1 MIYIFFK
8 AIKLLNLNKFI
19 FTLKFR
25 NKINNLEVNDKYK
38 RKEFEYIL
46 NYRGTS
52 LEPEWERVRN
62 ISFVYTWVD
71 GSDIDLSN
79 IKSKYNGG
87 NRNVNSRDR
96 SADELLYSL
105 RSLKKYIP
113 WHNGTIFIVTD
124 NQIPRWLNIN
134 NSQIKIINHQEIIP
148 KYINPTFDSSTIE
161 CFLDKIPDITDIF
174 IYLND
179 DFFFNNFVHPS
190 FFFTF
195 GTYIPK
201 IYRTNIEIIDKQKA
215 EKSIQD
221 NDIHNIYDASAYFTY
236 KIIYEYFDRNFT
248 YYHLAHCPYVCYR
261 LLFEPFRQFFEEELK
276 VVFAYR
282 FRSAYKP
289 ITLYLYQMLLL
300 YANKKLSFNSTYY
313 YEEKIIDFRN
323 RYLKN
328 TSMSNYSFEIIP
340 EEISLLFSRFSS
352 VDDNSRSNFY
362 NFNYLRTNR
371 NILIYNIN
379 DKYNNNQ
386 SLFEFTEY
394 LITRYPNYNIFEKE
408 NYINLEKEYLYK
420 LKNVNKIIIG
430 NDCHLYSGTTNY
442 IFYNFFFNRINLNYI
457 KEYLGEKNKL
467 SIFPNISKKEKE
479 ELDILFNYDGREL
492 ELKWN
497 WVKNISIVYI
507 INESSNHT
515 INALKYSLRS
525 LEDYLPWFRGTIYII
540 DPGMSLNLS
549 WLDINNTQIKI
560 INPKDIV
567 SKKFYGNYSKEI
579 VEMFLDKIPLISER
593 FILLNQD
600 HYFKNF
606 IHPRFFFNEE
616 FYPKYN
622 FVNEFTDKIRYISP
636 NNESFFETYKV
647 ILNIFGSNY
656 LHNNRFIVY
665 SPIALYRDLFKP
677 VRKLYL
683 KYFLERDKQN
693 LTLLPLYLLSTYNI
707 YGTSQIYFPNYVAGF
722 GEIRNM
728 SSPLINKN
736 KTISYYGFDI
746 TSEIVLQQSIVNI
759 FLSKDVENNLLQLE
773 ESNILFFCIGVNK
786 TLNEYEIK
794 LINNFFRKLYNNKS
808 NYEI

>member
-1 MIYIFFK
+1 MTYLFIIFKLAVIIYIFFK

-25 NKINNLEVNDKYK
+25 NEINNLEVNDKYK

-328 TSMSNYSFEIIP
+328 T
-340 EEISLLFSRFSS
+340 
-352 VDDNSRSNFY
+352 
-362 NFNYLRTNR
+362 
-371 NILIYNIN
+371 
-379 DKYNNNQ
+379 
-386 SLFEFTEY
+386 
-394 LITRYPNYNIFEKE
+394 
-408 NYINLEKEYLYK
+408 
-420 LKNVNKIIIG
+420 
-430 NDCHLYSGTTNY
+430 
-442 IFYNFFFNRINLNYI
+442 
-457 KEYLGEKNKL
+457 
-467 SIFPNISKKEKE
+467 
-479 ELDILFNYDGREL
+479 
-492 ELKWN
+492 
-497 WVKNISIVYI
+497 
-507 INESSNHT
+507 
-515 INALKYSLRS
+515 
-525 LEDYLPWFRGTIYII
+525 
-540 DPGMSLNLS
+540 
-549 WLDINNTQIKI
+549 
-560 INPKDIV
+560 
-567 SKKFYGNYSKEI
+567 
-579 VEMFLDKIPLISER
+579 
-593 FILLNQD
+593 FIC
-600 HYFKNF
+600 
-606 IHPRFFFNEE
+606 
-616 FYPKYN
+616 
-622 FVNEFTDKIRYISP
+622 
-636 NNESFFETYKV
+636 
-647 ILNIFGSNY
+647 G
-656 LHNNRFIVY
+656 
-665 SPIALYRDLFKP
+665 
-677 VRKLYL
+677 
-683 KYFLERDKQN
+683 
-693 LTLLPLYLLSTYNI
+693 
-707 YGTSQIYFPNYVAGF
+707 
-722 GEIRNM
+722 
-728 SSPLINKN
+728 
-736 KTISYYGFDI
+736 
-746 TSEIVLQQSIVNI
+746 
-759 FLSKDVENNLLQLE
+759 
-773 ESNILFFCIGVNK
+773 
-786 TLNEYEIK
+786 
-794 LINNFFRKLYNNKS
+794 
-808 NYEI
+808 